1 MLTPFSSRH
10 PEALPRTRSPL
21 RPSARVGTLLR
32 VAVIL
37 WSATTVLSADTVTR
51 LVLVDATTDQDL
63 FELIDGSVIDLS
75 VTGTALNVRA
85 ETDPFPTGSVR
96 FDYDGV
102 VGSQVESTAPYA
114 AFGDSAGDYDP
125 WTPTLGA
132 HSLTATAFTGSGA
145 TGTAGPGLSVAFTVQ
160 SSGGGVPGLQV
171 LVVSETAG
179 FSHTSQIAAGE
190 AMFEDLALDEGF
202 DLTLTGSSTGF
213 FTTTALAD
221 FDVVVFLNTTG
232 DFLNASEQTAFE
244 SWIGAGGGFIG
255 IHSAT
260 DTEYGWPFYGEL
272 VGAWFSDHPPG
283 MQSATLDVVAA
294 SHPATGSLPSTFDW
308 TDEWYNFQ
316 TNPAGDPDT
325 TVLITI
331 DESTYSGG
339 TMGDPHPISWVR
351 EFGGGRTFYTAFGHN
366 SGTYDAPWFREHV
379 LAGLA
384 WVAPVTMPP
393 TDADFIRGD
402 LNEDGTFNLV
412 DALVALGILF
422 GSIPAPGC
430 PDRLDVNDDQTTDVA
445 DAVDLLNY
453 LFFAGAPTPAAP
465 FPNCGPDPTPD
476 GLGCAAS
483 NCP

>member
-1 MLTPFSSRH
+1 MLTPFSSS
-10 PEALPRTRSPL
+10 PLKALPRPRS
-21 RPSARVGTLLR
+21 RFRSSAGISTILR
-32 VAVIL
+32 VAVLL
-37 WSATTVLSADTVTR
+37 WATTTVLSADTVTR
-51 LVLVDATTDQDL
+51 LVLIDATTDQDL
-63 FELIDGSVIDLS
+63 FELVDGAVIDLS
-75 VTGTALNVRA
+75 VTGAALNVRA

-114 AFGDSAGDYDP
+114 AFGDSAGDYAA
-125 WTPTLGA
+125 WTPSLGA
-132 HSLTATAFTGSGA
+132 HSLTATAFTGAGA
-145 TGTAGPGLSVAFTVQ
+145 TGTAGPGLSVSFTVEV
-160 SSGGGVPGLQV
+160 SGGVPGLQV

-190 AMFEDLALDEGF
+190 AMFQDLATDEGF

-213 FTTTALAD
+213 FTASALAD

-232 DFLNASEQTAFE
+232 NFLNASEQAAFE
-244 SWIGAGGGFIG
+244 GWIGAGGGFIG

-283 MQSATLDVVAA
+283 MQSATVDVVAA
-294 SHPATGSLPSTFDW
+294 SHPATGPLPSTFDW

-316 TNPAGDPDT
+316 TNPAAEPDI
-325 TVLITI
+325 TVLVTI

-351 EFGGGRTFYTAFGHN
+351 EFGGGRTFYTGFGHN
-366 SGTYDAPWFREHV
+366 VGTYDATWFRDHV
-379 LAGLA
+379 LAGLM
-384 WVAPVTMPP
+384 WVAPTTMPP

-412 DALVALGILF
+412 DPLMALGILF
-422 GSIPAPGC
+422 GTVPQ
-430 PDRLDVNDDQTTDVA
+430 PDCLDRVDVNDDQTTDIA

-465 FPNCGPDPTPD
+465 FPNCGPDPTDD
-476 GLGCAAS
+476 GLGCATS
-483 NCP
+483 SCP